1 METARLEVAEVE
13 ALAAIPGLAH
23 GFERRGDSSRDEN
36 RDATRARATRR
47 LQATGRLFLMRQV
60 HGACV
65 VEAPWE
71 ERPEADAAIATGQG
85 LVLGVE
91 TADCLP
97 ILLVDPMRR
106 AVGAVHAGW
115 RGTASEV
122 AMRAVESLR
131 AQGSRSEDL
140 VAALGPAIGPC
151 CYEVGDEL
159 RPAFDRWGGDLF
171 RPGPRGRPHLDVR
184 AANRRQLLSAGL
196 RDERIHDVAQCTSC
210 RRDLYHSYRRDGPN
224 GGRMISFV
232 GFRVS

>member
-1 METARLEVAEVE
+1 
-13 ALAAIPGLAH
+13 
-23 GFERRGDSSRDEN
+23 
-36 RDATRARATRR
+36 
-47 LQATGRLFLMRQV
+47 MRQV
-60 HGACV
+60 HGTRV

-71 ERPEADAAIATGQG
+71 ERPEADAAIARGDG

-97 ILLVDPMRR
+97 ILLVDPARR

-184 AANRRQLLSAGL
+184 AANRRQLRAAGL
-196 RDERIHDVAQCTSC
+196 REERIHDVAQCTSC
-210 RRDLYHSYRRDGPN
+210 RGDLYHSYRRDGPN